1 VFLTVPPIFVV
12 QCALV
17 AVCGDAIDQ
26 LEVGLHHG
34 RWLLGIVHFRDEAV
48 EVHLYISAHGGIL
61 TQLKRQRP

>member
-1 VFLTVPPIFVV
+1 M
-12 QCALV
+12 
-17 AVCGDAIDQ
+17 CGDAIDQ
-26 LEVGLHHG
+26 LQVGLHHG